1 MNGRALLSLA
11 AVVSLLAPVAMMRS
25 SAEAHAV
32 LVKSIPSSR
41 AVLSHPPDRVQL
53 WFSERIEPAF
63 STVSVWNAAGA
74 QVDRKDARVGAED
87 PKQLSVTLPVLT
99 PGAYTVRVRV
109 LSVDGHIVET
119 NFPFTVK
126 PRP

>member
-1 MNGRALLSLA
+1 MNGRALLSWA
-11 AVVSLLAPVAMMRS
+11 VVVSLLAPVAMMRS

-63 STVSVWNAAGA
+63 SSVSVWNVAGT

-87 PKQLSVTLPVLT
+87 PKQLSVTLPVLA